1 MVLVAMV
8 YTNGVLNARIA
19 ENEFVTNKQFMLT
32 TALQIDDIAWT
43 IGRTQTIR
51 YSSRYGAVGFQ
62 GDAIS
67 YTIQVFTQG
76 GGDPFVFTYQT
87 GLILF
92 NMPSSVYTLGNDY
105 FARMFP
111 NDDNVT
117 QNGPTAAASHVY
129 VIEKLPMESGNFTR
143 VAIAPTIRIL
153 NSIAS
158 GQSTVRFYM
167 ASLNAAS
174 NPHLSQSI
182 TLIGKDVTQYMYS
195 NVTEIRITVDYPS
208 AEQGFDPSFFNFYEN
223 NIVLNS
229 LSDPP
234 LPTNSAVAFYV
245 GEVAVS
251 LGMYT

>member
-8 YTNGVLNARIA
+8 YTNGFLNARIA

-67 YTIQVFTQG
+67 YTIHVSTQG
-76 GGDPFVFTYQT
+76 GGEFEFLYQT

-105 FARMFP
+105 FERIFP
-111 NDDNVT
+111 SDDNVI
-117 QNGPTAAASHVY
+117 QSGPTAAASHVY
-129 VIEKLPMESGNFTR
+129 VIEKLPMESGNLTR
-143 VAIAPTIRIL
+143 VVIAPTIRML
-153 NSIAS
+153 DSS
-158 GQSTVRFYM
+158 MGEQSTVRFYM

-174 NPHLSQSI
+174 SPYLSQSV
-182 TLIGKDVTQYMYS
+182 TLIGKDVTQYAYS
-195 NVTEIRITVDYPS
+195 NVTEVRITVEYPS
-208 AEQGFDPSFFNFYEN
+208 AGQRFDSTFFNFFEN

-234 LPTNSAVAFYV
+234 LPTNSAIAFYV

-251 LGMYT
+251 LGKYT